1 MGGGS
6 TNSKPPGSIIMI
18 GQSDTRI
25 SSRIILITRFS
36 SRCTALLRLLPALA
50 NSANIAKAK
59 LFSPAKL
66 PGFNFLHPIAG
77 YSLILL
83 LPFKAHASHCLPMER
98 VLHDLWTLEI
108 VPLCIWNC
116 PFSTIGHKKT
126 QTWHFIFKNSRHGM
140 GLIKTIMEEY
150 SGGTWTKI

>member
-1 MGGGS
+1 MIAESVCTGIGSRIILITLFYNRSTALLPQIASLSKLCKLARRSKTISLSQTGMGGRS

-18 GQSDTRI
+18 GQSDTGI

-83 LPFKAHASHCLPMER
+83 LPFKAPPCK
-98 VLHDLWTLEI
+98 
-108 VPLCIWNC
+108 PLLANGKS
-116 PFSTIGHKKT
+116 FT
-126 QTWHFIFKNSRHGM
+126 
-140 GLIKTIMEEY
+140 
-150 SGGTWTKI
+150 